1 MAVARYRGYSHD
13 LSFWFTTIGLIE
25 LLLRSPDLGRDH
37 PTAAMQNPLAAD
49 RTSWGRKGGRCC
61 GRPLLWA
68 AEGTLATLRC
78 LVDFWPRAPRD
89 LNPRPSGKTLT
100 VCEYHWP
107 WVLLVGKM
115 RHLRLSVRRTP
126 NQIATQTAI
135 VYNWILQPPRILNFR
150 FCPRPPPAP
159 QISMLGEIATP
170 QLIRMVLPQH

>member
-1 MAVARYRGYSHD
+1 M
-13 LSFWFTTIGLIE
+13 
-25 LLLRSPDLGRDH
+25 LLRSPDLGRDH

-135 VYNWILQPPRILNFR
+135 VYNWILHRFLVDFFSVCRILKASATAAGTGKP
-150 FCPRPPPAP
+150 CHK
-159 QISMLGEIATP
+159 IAFWERGGGRGRGSSNGGSANTGA
-170 QLIRMVLPQH
+170 